1 MDSQEEKKNQRIGA
15 AVSVG
20 IHGLVLLL
28 FLFVF
33 AWKAPDPPL
42 PEYGIELNFGIGSP
56 GSGIQPVITPVESE
70 TIEESQLEEPMD
82 NPIPTDIEPHPHE
95 SSETVVDETEM
106 ESESSL
112 EEMEVRD
119 VESPDVRQP
128 APEKTE
134 PNIAEN
140 EKSGSQITETSES
153 SVQVD
158 VTDDGPELSVQPKQQ
173 NQGDEIETL
182 GDSGDPKGKLDARA
196 LYGKPGGGD
205 GASLQL
211 AGWIWD
217 FLPKPDD
224 QSQENGRIVF
234 EIVIDE
240 QGELIAVRTI
250 EKTVSP
256 QVEKIYKSEV
266 EKLTFSTTSDNTIPA
281 PRSTGTITF
290 IIRSR

>member
-56 GSGIQPVITPVESE
+56 GSGIQPVTTPVESE
-70 TIEESQLEEPMD
+70 TIEESQLEEPID
-82 NPIPTDIEPHPHE
+82 NPIPTDIEQHPQE

-119 VESPDVRQP
+119 VESPDVSQP

-140 EKSGSQITETSES
+140 EMSGSQITETSES

-158 VTDDGPELSVQPKQQ
+158 VTDDGPELLVQPKQQ

-217 FLPKPDD
+217 FLPEPDD
-224 QSQENGRIVF
+224 QSQERRARRINS
-234 EIVIDE
+234 
-240 QGELIAVRTI
+240 GEDHR
-250 EKTVSP
+250 KNSQSP
-256 QVEKIYKSEV
+256 GGKN
-266 EKLTFSTTSDNTIPA
+266 L
-281 PRSTGTITF
+281 
-290 IIRSR
+290 

>member
-56 GSGIQPVITPVESE
+56 GSGIQPVTTPVESE
-70 TIEESQLEEPMD
+70 TIEESQLEEPID
-82 NPIPTDIEPHPHE
+82 NPIPTDIEQHPHE

-217 FLPKPDD
+217 FLPEPDD

-234 EIVIDE
+234 EIMIDE

>member
-56 GSGIQPVITPVESE
+56 GSGIQPVTTPVESE
-70 TIEESQLEEPMD
+70 TIEESQLEEPID
-82 NPIPTDIEPHPHE
+82 NPIPTDIEQHPHE

-240 QGELIAVRTI
+240 QGELIVVRTI

>member
-56 GSGIQPVITPVESE
+56 GSGIQPVTTPVESE
-70 TIEESQLEEPMD
+70 TIEESQLEEPID
-82 NPIPTDIEPHPHE
+82 NPIPTDIEQHPQE

-140 EKSGSQITETSES
+140 EMSGSQVTETSES

-217 FLPKPDD
+217 FLPEPDD

-234 EIVIDE
+234 EIMIDE

-256 QVEKIYKSEV
+256 QVEKIYTSEV

>member
-56 GSGIQPVITPVESE
+56 GSGIQPVTTPVESE
-70 TIEESQLEEPMD
+70 TIEESQLEEPID
-82 NPIPTDIEPHPHE
+82 NPIPTDIEQHPQE

-128 APEKTE
+128 TPEKTE

-140 EKSGSQITETSES
+140 EMSGSQITETSES

-217 FLPKPDD
+217 FLPEPDD

-240 QGELIAVRTI
+240 QGELIAVKTI

>member
-56 GSGIQPVITPVESE
+56 GSGIQPVTTPVESE
-70 TIEESQLEEPMD
+70 TIEESQLEEPID
-82 NPIPTDIEPHPHE
+82 NPIPTDIEQHPHE

-217 FLPKPDD
+217 FLPEPDD

>member
-56 GSGIQPVITPVESE
+56 GSGIQPVTTPVESE
-70 TIEESQLEEPMD
+70 TIEESQLEEPID
-82 NPIPTDIEPHPHE
+82 NPIPTDIEQHPQE
-95 SSETVVDETEM
+95 SSETVVDKTEM

-112 EEMEVRD
+112 EEMGVRD

-128 APEKTE
+128 TPEKTE

-140 EKSGSQITETSES
+140 EMSGSQITETPKS

-240 QGELIAVRTI
+240 QGELIVVRTI

-281 PRSTGTITF
+281 LRSTGTITF